1 MDQQEMY
8 SKEAI
13 MIEIDDL
20 LKSIGKKLA
29 NSILISSNRRIQ
41 PIPQPA
47 SIIGGRLKDYQLE
60 SLAWMAE
67 LDKNFLSGILADDMG
82 LGKTIQTIAYLGYIN

>member
-1 MDQQEMY
+1 MDQQAGY

-13 MIEIDDL
+13 MNEIDDL
-20 LKSIGKKLA
+20 LKNISRKL
-29 NSILISSNRRIQ
+29 SKSMLISSNRRIQ

-60 SLAWMAE
+60 SLGWMAE
-67 LDKNFLSGILADDMG
+67 LDKNYLSGILADDMG
-82 LGKTIQTIAYLGYIN
+82 LGKTIQTIAYLSYIY